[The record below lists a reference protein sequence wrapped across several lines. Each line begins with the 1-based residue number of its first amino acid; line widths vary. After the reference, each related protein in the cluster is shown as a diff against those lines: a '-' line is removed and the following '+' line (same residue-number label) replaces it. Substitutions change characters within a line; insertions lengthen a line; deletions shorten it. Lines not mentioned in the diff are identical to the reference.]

1 MSVPDITHPIDLSFM
16 LFWMA
21 KSDISK
27 FPPFNK
33 GNNFNQVSICT
44 TDPRN

>member
-1 MSVPDITHPIDLSFM
+1 MSVPSITHPIDLSFV

-33 GNNFNQVSICT
+33 GNNFNQVST
-44 TDPRN
+44 SRREPV